1 MQNEG
6 KIKILIG
13 EGIRKERER
22 NGMTQAELAELS
34 TLHHNYI
41 GQIERGEKAITVIAL
56 QKICLA
62 FGMSMGD
69 LFQQLN
75 L

>member
-1 MQNEG
+1 MKNEG
-6 KIKILIG
+6 TIRILIG

-22 NGMTQAELAELS
+22 NGMTQAQLAELA